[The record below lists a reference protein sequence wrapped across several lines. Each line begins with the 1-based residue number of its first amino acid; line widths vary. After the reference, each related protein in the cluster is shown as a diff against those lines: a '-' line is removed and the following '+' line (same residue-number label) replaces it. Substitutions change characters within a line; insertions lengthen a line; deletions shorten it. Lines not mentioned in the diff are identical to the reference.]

1 MVKMKCKILNL
12 AVAICLASSAFADI
26 KLPKL
31 ITDGMIL
38 QRNQPIKIW
47 GWANVNEQVKVSFNQ
62 KKYTTQTKKNG
73 NWEIILD
80 AEKAGGPFQ
89 MILDGENHLEI
100 NNILIGDVWVC
111 SGQSNM
117 ELPMERVKEKYE
129 AVIANSTNPNI
140 RQFAIATQYNFKQQN
155 EDFPNGAWLE
165 ANPKNLLDFS
175 AVAYFF
181 AKEINQK
188 YKVPIGIIKVA
199 VGGSPAQ
206 AWLSENTLKNYPNYT
221 VLNQLYKNDA
231 LVDSIKK
238 RDALISNSWNQ
249 QIDGNDLGLI
259 ETLKWYSADYQF
271 NDWLTTTIPSF
282 WDDAQLF
289 KTVNQGRSNTNGVV
303 WFKKDIQATK
313 NMLGKPLKL
322 YLGTI
327 VDRDIVYVNGK
338 LVGTTGY
345 QYPPRRYT
353 IPADL
358 LKEGKNTI
366 TIRVVSNVGRGGFTR
381 DKNYVL
387 VNGKDSL
394 DLAGEWHYKL
404 GYQSKPMLS
413 EGTTFQYQPAG
424 LFNAMISPLFNF
436 SIKGVL
442 WYQGESN
449 TAKPKEY
456 LSLMTDLIADWRRNW
471 NQKSLPFLSVQLT
484 NFLESK
490 NQPSESNW
498 ALLREAQLKSL
509 SILATGLA
517 VTIDIG
523 EWNDIHPLNKEDVGK
538 RLALAAQKSA
548 YREKG
553 IISSGPIYK
562 SMKIKKDKIVLSF
575 SDVGSGLKIAR
586 GENLMHFAIA
596 GDDKKFVWAKAVIK
610 GNKIEV
616 YQDDIQN
623 PIAVRYAW
631 ADNPNG
637 ANLCNK
643 ENLPAS
649 PFRTDDW

>member
-1 MVKMKCKILNL
+1 MEKIKYKILNL
-12 AVAICLASSAFADI
+12 VLVVCLSFSALADV

-38 QRNQPIKIW
+38 QRDQPIKIW

-62 KKYTTQTKKNG
+62 KKYTTQTKENG
-73 NWEIILD
+73 KWEIILD
-80 AEKAGGPFQ
+80 AQKAGGPFQ
-89 MILDGENHLEI
+89 MILDGKNHLEL

-117 ELPMERVKEKYE
+117 ELTMERVKEKYPD
-129 AVIANSTNPNI
+129 VIANSTNSNI
-140 RQFAIATQYNFKQQN
+140 RQFAIATQYNFNKQN

-165 ANPKNLLDFS
+165 ANPKNILDFS

-188 YKVPIGIIKVA
+188 YKVPVGIIRVA

-206 AWLSENTLKNYPNYT
+206 AWLSENTLKKYPNYLE
-221 VLNQLYKNDA
+221 LNQLYKNDA
-231 LVDSIKK
+231 LVDSIKR
-238 RDALISNSWNQ
+238 RDASVSNAWNQ
-249 QIDGNDLGLI
+249 QIDDNDIGLI
-259 ETLKWYSADYQF
+259 ETPKWYSADYQF
-271 NDWLTTTIPSF
+271 NDWLTTTIPGF

-289 KTVNQGRSNTNGVV
+289 KSINQGRGNTNGVV

-313 NMLGKPLKL
+313 DMLRKPLKL

-327 VDRDIVYVNGK
+327 VDRDMVYVNGK

-358 LKEGKNTI
+358 LIEGKNTI
-366 TIRVVSNVGRGGFTR
+366 TIRVVSNVGRGGFTK
-381 DKNYVL
+381 DKNYVV

-394 DLAGEWHYKL
+394 DLAGEWNYKL
-404 GYQSKPMLS
+404 GYQSKPMPGG
-413 EGTTFQYQPAG
+413 GTTFQYQPAG
-424 LFNAMISPLFNF
+424 LFNAMISPLFDF
-436 SIKGVL
+436 SVKGVL

-449 TAKPKEY
+449 TGKPKEY

-484 NFLESK
+484 NFMESK

-498 ALLREAQLKSL
+498 ALLREAQLKAL
-509 SILATGLA
+509 CIPETGLA

-538 RLALAAQKSA
+538 RLALAAQKEA
-548 YREKG
+548 YGEKE
-553 IISSGPIYK
+553 IVSSGPIYK
-562 SMKIKKDKIVLSF
+562 SMKIKKDKIILSF

-586 GENLMHFAIA
+586 GENLKHFAIA
-596 GDDKKFVWAKAVIK
+596 GADKKFVWAKAIIK
-610 GNKIEV
+610 GKKIEV
-616 YQDDIQN
+616 YHDAIQN
-623 PIAVRYAW
+623 PTAVRYAW

-637 ANLCNK
+637 ANLYNK

>member
-1 MVKMKCKILNL
+1 MKFKILNL
-12 AVAICLASSAFADI
+12 ALAICLSFSAFAEI

-31 ITDGMIL
+31 ITNGMIL
-38 QRNQPIKIW
+38 QRKQPIKIW
-47 GWANVNEQVKVSFNQ
+47 GWAKVNEQVKVSFNK
-62 KKYTTQTKKNG
+62 KKYSTQTKENG
-73 NWEIILD
+73 KWEMILD
-80 AEKAGGPFQ
+80 AQKAGGPFQ
-89 MILDGENHLEI
+89 MTLDGENHVVL

-117 ELPMERVKEKYE
+117 ELPMEAVKEKYE
-129 AVIANSTNPNI
+129 NVIANSTNPNI
-140 RQFAIATQYNFKQQN
+140 RQFAIATQYNFKKQN
-155 EDFPNGAWLE
+155 DDFPSGAWLE
-165 ANPKNLLDFS
+165 ANPKNVLDFS

-181 AKEINQK
+181 AKEIYQK

-206 AWLSENTLKNYPNYT
+206 AWVSEGILKKYQNYSE
-221 VLNQLYKNDA
+221 LNQLYKNDT

-238 RDALISNSWNQ
+238 RDASISKAWNQ
-249 QIDGNDLGLI
+249 QIDDNDLGLI
-259 ETLKWYSADYQF
+259 ETPKWFNVDYKF
-271 NDWLTTTIPSF
+271 NDWLTTTIPGF

-289 KTVNQGRSNTNGVV
+289 KTINQKGSNTNGVV

-313 NMLGKPLKL
+313 DMLGKPLKL

-338 LVGTTGY
+338 FVGTTGY
-345 QYPPRRYT
+345 QYPSRRYT

-366 TIRVVSNVGRGGFTR
+366 TVRVVSNVGKGGFTR

-394 DLAGEWHYKL
+394 NLAGEWHYKL
-404 GYQSKPMLS
+404 GYQSKPMPG
-413 EGTTFQYQPAG
+413 EGTTFQYQPGG
-424 LFNAMISPLFNF
+424 LFNAMISPLFDF

-456 LSLMTDLIADWRRNW
+456 LSLMTDLIADWRGNW

-490 NQPSESNW
+490 NQPSESKW

-509 SILATGLA
+509 SIPETGLA

-538 RLALAAQKSA
+538 RLALVAQKSA
-548 YREKG
+548 YGEKG
-553 IISSGPIYK
+553 IVSSGPIYK
-562 SMKIKKDKIVLSF
+562 SMKIKKDKIILSF

-586 GENLMHFAIA
+586 GENLNHFAIA
-596 GDDKKFVWAKAVIK
+596 GADKKFVWAKAVIK
-610 GNKIEV
+610 GKKIEV
-616 YQDDIQN
+616 YHDAIQN

-631 ADNPNG
+631 ADNPDG
-637 ANLCNK
+637 ANLYNK

>member
-1 MVKMKCKILNL
+1 MEKMKYKILNL
-12 AVAICLASSAFADI
+12 VLVVCLSFSALADV

-38 QRNQPIKIW
+38 QRDQPIKIW

-62 KKYTTQTKKNG
+62 KKYTTQTKENG
-73 NWEIILD
+73 KWEIILD
-80 AEKAGGPFQ
+80 AQKAGGPFQ
-89 MILDGENHLEI
+89 MILDGKNHLEL

-117 ELPMERVKEKYE
+117 ELPMERVKEKYPD
-129 AVIANSTNPNI
+129 VIANSTNSNI
-140 RQFAIATQYNFKQQN
+140 RQFAIATQYNFNKQN

-165 ANPKNLLDFS
+165 ANPKNILDFS

-188 YKVPIGIIKVA
+188 YKVPVGIIRVA

-206 AWLSENTLKNYPNYT
+206 AWLSENTLKKYPNYLE
-221 VLNQLYKNDA
+221 LNQLYKNDA
-231 LVDSIKK
+231 LVDSIKI
-238 RDALISNSWNQ
+238 RDASVSNAWNQ
-249 QIDGNDLGLI
+249 QIDDNDIGLI
-259 ETLKWYSADYQF
+259 ETPKWYSADYQF
-271 NDWLTTTIPSF
+271 NDWLTTTIPGF

-289 KTVNQGRSNTNGVV
+289 KSINQGRGNTNGVV

-313 NMLGKPLKL
+313 DMLRKPLKL

-327 VDRDIVYVNGK
+327 VDRDMVYVNGK

-358 LKEGKNTI
+358 LIEGKNTI
-366 TIRVVSNVGRGGFTR
+366 TIRVVSNVGRGGFTK
-381 DKNYVL
+381 DKNYVV

-394 DLAGEWHYKL
+394 DLAGEWNYKL
-404 GYQSKPMLS
+404 GYQSKPMPGG
-413 EGTTFQYQPAG
+413 GTTFQYQPAG
-424 LFNAMISPLFNF
+424 LFNAMISPLFDF
-436 SIKGVL
+436 SVKGVL

-449 TAKPKEY
+449 TGKPKEY

-484 NFLESK
+484 NFMESK

-498 ALLREAQLKSL
+498 ALLREAQLKAL
-509 SILATGLA
+509 SIPETGLA

-538 RLALAAQKSA
+538 RLALAAQKQA
-548 YREKG
+548 YGEKE
-553 IISSGPIYK
+553 IVSSGPIYK
-562 SMKIKKDKIVLSF
+562 SMKIKKDKIILSF

-586 GENLMHFAIA
+586 GENLKHFAIA
-596 GDDKKFVWAKAVIK
+596 GNDKKFVWAKAIIK
-610 GNKIEV
+610 GKKIEV
-616 YQDDIQN
+616 YHDAIQN
-623 PIAVRYAW
+623 PTAVRYAW

-637 ANLCNK
+637 ANLYNK